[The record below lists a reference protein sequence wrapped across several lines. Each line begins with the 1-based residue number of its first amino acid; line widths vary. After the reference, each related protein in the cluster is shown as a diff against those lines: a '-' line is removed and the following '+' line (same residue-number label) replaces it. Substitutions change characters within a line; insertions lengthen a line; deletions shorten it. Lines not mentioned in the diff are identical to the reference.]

1 MQLCTPGALLVAVE
15 TCEMCVSF
23 DICVPF
29 GHQCVMFQVLCFLT
43 AMLRKF
49 GTLIMFNYS

>member
-29 GHQCVMFQVLCFLT
+29 GHKKVWN
-43 AMLRKF
+43 
-49 GTLIMFNYS
+49 FNYV